1 MTIPGCRTLGSDRAP
16 ERRSGGG
23 RVVCGKADAV
33 ALVAEAFR
41 ELGYEGA
48 TLSRISARTGLGKG
62 SLYHF
67 FPGGKEAMAAEI
79 LAHVEAWFVEHVF
92 RPLEEG
98 EPRQAISGMWR
109 AIDEYF
115 RSGRRICL
123 VGTFA
128 LDATRDRFG
137 LAIRGYFAR
146 WVAALE
152 RALIRAGVEAGAGRR
167 SAEATVAGIQGA
179 LVLARALGD
188 DAVFPRALRRLAAEL
203 PR

>member
-1 MTIPGCRTLGSDRAP
+1 MTRG
-16 ERRSGGG
+16 
-23 RVVCGKADAV
+23 VFGKADAV

-92 RPLEEG
+92 RPLEED
-98 EPRQAISGMWR
+98 EPRLAIGWMWQAI
-109 AIDEYF
+109 DTYF

-123 VGTFA
+123 IGTFA

-137 LAIRGYFAR
+137 DAIRGYFAR
-146 WVAALE
+146 WVTALE
-152 RALIRAGVEAGAGRR
+152 RALIRAGTDAAAAARL
-167 SAEATVAGIQGA
+167 AEATVAGVQGA

-188 DAVFPRALRRLAAEL
+188 NAVFTRALRRLAADL